1 MRWTPEADQ
10 LLLLKIV
17 ETHNLSVN
25 YKKVAEAWPVAE
37 GEIPPTPRAISERLI
52 KIRNMAGTT
61 ASTSKGNN
69 QDDNNN
75 NNPITPN
82 ATPRKPRKSIAPSTP
97 SSTKRKRGD
106 TTVKAESMPANSPIK
121 SEMGTGPSPIKIEAQ
136 SNHFGIDTHVIET
149 TPTRKTPLAHAA
161 AGAANQLVFAGHTLY
176 QTHGT
181 AAAIQVEPNTPSKR
195 VRKPAAPAPGMV
207 NWTTH
212 HRFGRDEQDVDVDSS
227 ASEYY
232 PENEMV
238 AAPRGAMMNF
248 I

>member
-25 YKKVAEAWPVAE
+25 YKKVAEAWPVAV
-37 GEIPPTPRAISERLI
+37 GEMPPTPRAISERLI

-61 ASTSKGNN
+61 TSTSKGNN
-69 QDDNNN
+69 QDDNT
-75 NNPITPN
+75 NPITPN
-82 ATPRKPRKSIAPSTP
+82 ATPRKPRKSTAPSTP

-106 TTVKAESMPANSPIK
+106 TAVKAESMPADSPIK

-136 SNHFGIDTHVIET
+136 NNPFGIDTHMLET

-161 AGAANQLVFAGHTLY
+161 AGAANQLVYAGHTLY

-181 AAAIQVEPNTPSKR
+181 AAAIQVEPDTPSKR

-212 HRFGRDEQDVDVDSS
+212 HHFGRDEQDVDVDSS